1 MIFKDVKQGDT
12 IYLFDRNSIS
22 VQTGKVTAVT
32 GSHAGKYNNVFEMV
46 VDITIS
52 TDAGTQTY
60 TFKDSNE
67 ISYNGQIMLT
77 PNKEN
82 VVREVKQLKSQAEDV
97 LNNVE
102 KSKETIAKCSTLIAE
117 FDPIYKERKQNDERY
132 SKLESEIAS
141 IKEMIT
147 NLANKNV

>member
-1 MIFKDVKQGDT
+1 
-12 IYLFDRNSIS
+12 
-22 VQTGKVTAVT
+22 
-32 GSHAGKYNNVFEMV
+32 MV
-46 VDITIS
+46 VDITIDVDGKS
-52 TDAGTQTY
+52 QTY

-67 ISYNGQIMLT
+67 VSYTGQIMIT
-77 PNKEN
+77 PNRDN
-82 VVREVKQLKSQAEDV
+82 IIREVKQLKSQAEDV

-102 KSKETIAKCSTLIAE
+102 KSKVTIEKCSSLIAD
-117 FDPIYKERKQNDERY
+117 FDPVYKERKQNDERY